1 MDRLLIPFLM
11 LLSAGGGDDVHEMR
25 DEEEHLFNEEL
36 NYERMGQSRSH
47 LDDSEYRLFGEE
59 DDMPASENPA
69 RWTSIGL
76 ENFAGFGVNSAK
88 KKMWERCNSE
98 LNDVGEQCRKVFG
111 TGARRVNQEDI
122 VKYMYGVDS
131 HIWYVFR
138 ERLGWNLCGY
148 IYDAWSIPTY
158 WNVAK
163 EESPCMVLKPS
174 QCTQI

>member
-1 MDRLLIPFLM
+1 M

-88 KKMWERCNSE
+88 KKMWDRCNSE

-138 ERLGWNLCGY
+138 ERLGWTHKKFLLFMTQTADCPHVLTHLQSC
-148 IYDAWSIPTY
+148 IIP
-158 WNVAK
+158 
-163 EESPCMVLKPS
+163 KP
-174 QCTQI
+174 TTIWTV